1 MTREECIEDFEKQ
14 NIMMADRGQGQSDTY
29 ERNLIAIKSLKKLDK
44 IEQIIEQEANEG
56 NECCGCRLNM
66 LIREVLESEK

>member
-1 MTREECIEDFEKQ
+1 MSETLWQKAYDEYVQDNSYQCK
-14 NIMMADRGQGQSDTY
+14 
-29 ERNLIAIKSLKKLDK
+29 LKKENDKLKAKLGK

-66 LIREVLESEK
+66 LIREVLEKE